1 MTLQTVHP
9 DQEAVT
15 VAQALERYCP
25 KVFKRMQTA
34 RRLGSLLSSTGK
46 SEKSMWGSFPTLA
59 ESIRQRQEVC
69 RTCDGTHC
77 GQPTRGFYPIA
88 RQVGGTVTEA
98 MRMCR
103 FEVARRKQEKIHR
116 LIDQAGIPPY
126 LEGKTWDDYEIY
138 SPEAKNVYRAAQK
151 YAASSTRGGL
161 YISGP
166 KGTGKTFLAALIAG
180 EKLRQGLPTLF
191 VFVPDLLDSFRQAMH
206 DGQGDDVARTAR
218 EADFLVL
225 DDMGAER
232 ATAWVAEQLMAL
244 INFRYSHQM
253 PTVITSNY
261 QLDELSDHL
270 SGTMGPREEQIT
282 GERICSRIAAMTI
295 SLRLSGQ
302 DMRLRIG
309 G

>member
-25 KVFKRMQTA
+25 KVFKRMQIA
-34 RRLGSLLSSTGK
+34 RQLGSLPSSTNKKSGLWGK
-46 SEKSMWGSFPTLA
+46 IPTLE
-59 ESIRQRQEVC
+59 ESIRQRQEPC
-69 RTCDGTHC
+69 RNCDGTHC
-77 GQPTRGFYPIA
+77 GQPTRGFYPIV
-88 RQVGGTVTEA
+88 RMVGGEVREA
-98 MRMCR
+98 MCMCR
-103 FEVARRKQEKIHR
+103 FEETRRKQEKIQR
-116 LIDQAGIPPY
+116 LLDQAGIPPY

-151 YAASSTRGGL
+151 YAASSTTGGL

-166 KGTGKTFLAALIAG
+166 KGTGKTFLASLIAG
-180 EKLRQGLPTLF
+180 EKLRQGIPTLF
-191 VFVPDLLDSFRQAMH
+191 VFVPDLLDSFRKAMH
-206 DGQGDDVARTAR
+206 DGKGDEVAGAAR

-225 DDMGAER
+225 DDIGAER

-244 INFRYSHQM
+244 INYRYSHQM

-270 SGTMGPREEQIT
+270 SGTMGPREERIT

-302 DMRLRIG
+302 DMRLLIG

>member
-1 MTLQTVHP
+1 MTLLTVHP
-9 DQEAVT
+9 EEEAVT

-34 RRLGSLLSSTGK
+34 KRLASLQSSSG
-46 SEKSMWGSFPTLA
+46 EKSPWEKIPTVE
-59 ESIRQRQEVC
+59 ESIRQRQEPC
-69 RTCDGTHC
+69 RHCDGIHC

-88 RQVGGTVTEA
+88 RQVGGQVREA

-103 FEVARRKQEKIHR
+103 YEEARRKQEKIQR
-116 LIDQAGIPPY
+116 LVNRAGIPPY
-126 LEGKTWDDYEIY
+126 LEGKTWDDYKIL
-138 SPEAKNVYRAAQK
+138 SPEADNVFRAARM
-151 YAASSTRGGL
+151 YAQSGTTGGL

-166 KGTGKTFLAALIAG
+166 RGTGKTFLASLIAA
-180 EKLRQGLPTLF
+180 EKLRKGIPTLF

-206 DGQGDDVARTAR
+206 DGTGDDTARAAR

-232 ATAWVAEQLMAL
+232 ATAWVAEQFMAL
-244 INFRYSHQM
+244 VNYRYSHLL

-261 QLDELSDHL
+261 QLDELADHL
-270 SGTMGPREEQIT
+270 SGSRAAEERIT

-302 DMRLRIG
+302 DMRLRE
-309 G
+309 

>member
-25 KVFKRMQTA
+25 KVFRRMQTA
-34 RRLGSLLSSTGK
+34 KRLDSLLSSTGRN
-46 SEKSMWGSFPTLA
+46 EPNPWRTIPTLE
-59 ESIRQRQEVC
+59 ESVRQRQEPC
-69 RTCDGTHC
+69 RNCDGVHC
-77 GQPTRGFYPIA
+77 GQPTRGFYPII
-88 RQVGGTVTEA
+88 RMVGGKAREA
-98 MRMCR
+98 MCICR
-103 FEVARRKQEKIHR
+103 IEEARRKQEKIQK
-116 LIDQAGIPPY
+116 LVSQAGIPPY

-138 SPEAKNVYRAAQK
+138 SPEAKNVYRAAQR
-151 YAASSTRGGL
+151 YAASSTTGGL

-166 KGTGKTFLAALIAG
+166 KGTGKTFLASLIAG
-180 EKLRQGLPTLF
+180 EKLRQGTPTLF
-191 VFVPDLLDSFRQAMH
+191 VFVPDLLDSFRKAMH
-206 DGQGDDVARTAR
+206 DGKGDEVARAAR

-232 ATAWVAEQLMAL
+232 ATAWIAEQLMAL
-244 INFRYSHQM
+244 INYRYSHQL

-302 DMRLRIG
+302 DMRLRV
-309 G
+309 

>member
-1 MTLQTVHP
+1 M
-9 DQEAVT
+9 
-15 VAQALERYCP
+15 
-25 KVFKRMQTA
+25 
-34 RRLGSLLSSTGK
+34 
-46 SEKSMWGSFPTLA
+46 
-59 ESIRQRQEVC
+59 
-69 RTCDGTHC
+69 
-77 GQPTRGFYPIA
+77 
-88 RQVGGTVTEA
+88 
-98 MRMCR
+98 
-103 FEVARRKQEKIHR
+103 
-116 LIDQAGIPPY
+116 
-126 LEGKTWDDYEIY
+126 
-138 SPEAKNVYRAAQK
+138 
-151 YAASSTRGGL
+151 

-180 EKLRQGLPTLF
+180 EKLRQGIPTLF
-191 VFVPDLLDSFRQAMH
+191 VFVPDLLDSFRKAMH

-232 ATAWVAEQLMAL
+232 ATAWVSEQLMAL

-261 QLDELSDHL
+261 QLDELADHL
-270 SGTMGPREEQIT
+270 SGSMVNRGEPDRIT

-302 DMRLRIG
+302 DMRLLIG

>member
-25 KVFKRMQTA
+25 KVFKRMQM
-34 RRLGSLLSSTGK
+34 RKQLDSLQSS
-46 SEKSMWGSFPTLA
+46 SEKSIWAKIPTV
-59 ESIRQRQEVC
+59 EDQIRQQQEPC
-69 RTCDGTHC
+69 RHCDGSSC
-77 GQPTRGFYPIA
+77 GQPTRGFYPIV

-126 LEGKTWDDYEIY
+126 LEGKTWDDYEVY
-138 SPEAKNVYRAAQK
+138 SPEAKNVYLAAQR
-151 YAASSTRGGL
+151 YAASSTTGGL

-166 KGTGKTFLAALIAG
+166 KGTGKTFLASLIAG
-180 EKLRQGLPTLF
+180 EKLRQGTPTLF
-191 VFVPDLLDSFRQAMH
+191 VFVPDILDSFRKAMH
-206 DGQGDDVARTAR
+206 DGKGDEVAGAAR

-244 INFRYSHQM
+244 INYRYSHQL

-261 QLDELSDHL
+261 QLDELSEHL

-309 G
+309 C

>member
-1 MTLQTVHP
+1 
-9 DQEAVT
+9 
-15 VAQALERYCP
+15 
-25 KVFKRMQTA
+25 
-34 RRLGSLLSSTGK
+34 
-46 SEKSMWGSFPTLA
+46 
-59 ESIRQRQEVC
+59 
-69 RTCDGTHC
+69 
-77 GQPTRGFYPIA
+77 
-88 RQVGGTVTEA
+88 
-98 MRMCR
+98 MCR
-103 FEVARRKQEKIHR
+103 FEGARRKQEKIHR

-126 LEGKTWDDYEIY
+126 LEGKTWDDYEFY

-151 YAASSTRGGL
+151 YAASSTTGGL

-166 KGTGKTFLAALIAG
+166 KGTGKTFLASLIAG
-180 EKLRQGLPTLF
+180 EKLRQGIPTLF

-244 INFRYSHQM
+244 INYRYSHQL

-302 DMRLRIG
+302 DMRLRV
-309 G
+309 

>member
-1 MTLQTVHP
+1 MTLLTVHP

-25 KVFKRMQTA
+25 KVFKRMQM
-34 RRLGSLLSSTGK
+34 RKQLDSLQSS
-46 SEKSMWGSFPTLA
+46 SEKSIWAKIPTV
-59 ESIRQRQEVC
+59 EDQIRQQQEPC
-69 RTCDGTHC
+69 RHCDGSSC

-88 RQVGGTVTEA
+88 RQVGDQVCEA

-103 FEVARRKQEKIHR
+103 FEEARRKQEKIQR
-116 LIDQAGIPPY
+116 LVSQAGIPPY
-126 LEGKTWDDYEIY
+126 LEGKTWDDYELY

-206 DGQGDDVARTAR
+206 DGQGDDVAKTAR

-244 INFRYSHQM
+244 INYRYSHQL

-261 QLDELSDHL
+261 QLDELADHL
-270 SGTMGPREEQIT
+270 SGMGPRGEERIT

-309 G
+309 C

>member
-9 DQEAVT
+9 EQEAVT

-34 RRLGSLLSSTGK
+34 KRLDSLLSSTGK
-46 SEKSMWGSFPTLA
+46 NKPNPWRTIPTLE
-59 ESIRQRQEVC
+59 ESVRQQQEPC
-69 RTCDGTHC
+69 RNCDGVHC
-77 GQPTRGFYPIA
+77 GQPTRGFYPII
-88 RQVGGTVTEA
+88 RMVGGKLREA
-98 MRMCR
+98 MCICR
-103 FEVARRKQEKIHR
+103 IEEARRKQEKIQK
-116 LIDQAGIPPY
+116 LVSQAGIPPY
-126 LEGKTWDDYEIY
+126 LKGKTWDDYEIY
-138 SPEAKNVYRAAQK
+138 SPEAKNVYRAAQR
-151 YAASSTRGGL
+151 YAASKTTGGL

-166 KGTGKTFLAALIAG
+166 KGTGKTFLASLIAG
-180 EKLRQGLPTLF
+180 EKLRQGTPTLF
-191 VFVPDLLDSFRQAMH
+191 VFVPDLLDSFRKAMH
-206 DGQGDDVARTAR
+206 DGKGDEVAGAAR

-244 INFRYSHQM
+244 INYRYSHQL

-302 DMRLRIG
+302 DMRLRV
-309 G
+309 